1 MGDAVVGDAPV
12 SGAVLK
18 GEVAGT
24 AAPKRFPAGGVWAEG
39 VVAGS
44 DWLSFVLLAG
54 VLLQPLKVTKAS
66 NAVERMADLRVQ
78 NIEVFLVFVHA
89 CGFCGLGNHSIASH
103 NPALSRLAVASRR
116 KSRSQGIEQCAPA
129 RS

>member
-24 AAPKRFPAGGVWAEG
+24 AVPKRFPAGGVWAEG

-66 NAVERMADLRVQ
+66 NAVQRMADLRVQ
-78 NIEVFLVFVHA
+78 NIELFLVFVHTR
-89 CGFCGLGNHSIASH
+89 GFLW
-103 NPALSRLAVASRR
+103 SRQS
-116 KSRSQGIEQCAPA
+116 
-129 RS
+129 